1 MIPVVGMVFDGT
13 NFIVYSLEGDAFG
26 ASMSAVAFV
35 PYVGEVSGAAK
46 ISAKTAK
53 YAGEAWKAEEAFVLT
68 SRYADDAAELSYKLL
83 KKEGRY
89 LDDDI
94 VKAVRDIHYSAYA
107 DNWWGSMNPICITVL
122 EDNTMILSKNRG
134 KLPKKAIE
142 RANEI
147 LFDVDNVVFI
157 EGRGKNL
164 DYVRWNLSRKEL
176 IDPLKMNHA
185 EARGMQYV
193 LSNNLPKQ
201 NIRQATTLP
210 SCESCTAIQELY
222 HIINLTK

>member
-1 MIPVVGMVFDGT
+1 MYCEGNTVSYTDPFGLSPEIQAERRKKKISETAHFILDAGGMIPVVGMVFDGT
-13 NFIVYSLEGDAFG
+13 NFIVYTLEGDAFG

-35 PYVGEVSGAAK
+35 PYVGEVSGATK
-46 ISAKTAK
+46 LTAKTAK
-53 YAGEAWKAEEAFVLT
+53 YAGKAWKVEEAFVLT

-107 DNWWGSMNPICITVL
+107 DNWWVSMNPICITVL

-147 LFDVDNVVFI
+147 LSDVEHFRHVSHVQQFKSFI
-157 EGRGKNL
+157 
-164 DYVRWNLSRKEL
+164 
-176 IDPLKMNHA
+176 I
-185 EARGMQYV
+185 
-193 LSNNLPKQ
+193 
-201 NIRQATTLP
+201 
-210 SCESCTAIQELY
+210 
-222 HIINLTK
+222 